1 MHFRDNLEKEMAT
14 HSISLLGK
22 SHGQS
27 SLVGFSPWGRKEWVT
42 TEQLILTL
50 LASTEDLLG
59 L

>member
-42 TEQLILTL
+42 TEQLTLTL